1 MQKKAH
7 TDVNQVISMSQ
18 SLQRK
23 VAFSRGQGV
32 DHSGKVVLVP
42 IPDFDLGRTIFSTLE
57 GILPRMVVRSKIAN
71 TVYWNDEVAGAIET
85 EYQRAQQESPRIPI
99 DPALIAFMNSE
110 CDFAVEH
117 ADGSF
122 LEHLLFCYDYSI
134 RHFPKY
140 SPNVML
146 LHSIL
151 GTGTNTFAMAANK
164 IPKLREMLTEFEMLH
179 VEAFP
184 SLLRLIYDQELLA
197 ELEENAHR
205 FDSLQSIVFHR
216 VIDNQRMEM
225 SAEDL
230 WVQLNYQMIH
240 FVDFLPVANWVLH
253 SSDPIFQNTFDLY
266 QFLRRHGK
274 LEATVALAH
283 PDGPKTTAGEPKTF
297 GSLLSSLIPAA
308 KKKAIAKKSIQQYS
322 KAIDH
327 SLDYSL
333 VWA

>member
-7 TDVNQVISMSQ
+7 ADVNQVISMSQ

-42 IPDFDLGRTIFSTLE
+42 IADFDLGRTIFSTLE
-57 GILPRMVVRSKIAN
+57 GTLPRMVVRSKIAN
-71 TVYWNDEVAGAIET
+71 TVYWNDETAGAIET
-85 EYQRAQQESPRIPI
+85 EYQQALEESPRTPI
-99 DPALIAFMNSE
+99 KPALIAFMNTE

-122 LEHLLFCYDYSI
+122 LEHLLFCYDYTI

-184 SLLRLIYDQELLA
+184 SVLRLLYDQELLT
-197 ELEENAHR
+197 ELQTNVHR
-205 FDSLQSIVFHR
+205 LDALQSIRFHR
-216 VIDNQRMEM
+216 VIDNQPIQM
-225 SAEDL
+225 SAEDF
-230 WVQLNYQMIH
+230 WIQLNYQMIH

-266 QFLRRHGK
+266 QFLKQHDK
-274 LEATVALAH
+274 LWATVALER

-297 GSLLSSLIPAA
+297 GGLLSSLIPA
-308 KKKAIAKKSIQQYS
+308 KKKKTIAKKSIQQYS
-322 KAIDH
+322 KSIDH
-327 SLDYSL
+327 SLEYTL
-333 VWA
+333 TWA